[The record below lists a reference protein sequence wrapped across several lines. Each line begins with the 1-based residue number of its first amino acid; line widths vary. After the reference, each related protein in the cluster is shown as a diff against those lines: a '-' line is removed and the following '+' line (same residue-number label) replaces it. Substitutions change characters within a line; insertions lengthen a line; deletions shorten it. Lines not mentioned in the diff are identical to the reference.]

1 MLSNTRIYA
10 AILGLTLLSPHSF
23 SQEQIDPVHKLIQ
36 QYETMSDKERVSFLQ
51 AIALIGIKKSDAPQT
66 SAEPVFAKSPTALP
80 PTAEPPP
87 PAPFVP
93 VSIASPAPNPTPAP
107 IQTQPSA
114 VLAPP
119 IVSPTTT
126 PSPTVAAEPITSIDS
141 NPQPISKAQAT
152 VDVASA
158 PTSPILE
165 PQPAVSPPSEKP
177 QTTVQISLPEPTEPH
192 PDAEIQSAVAP
203 APAILIEM
211 PQPRRPVNLSA
222 DASEPAAPIV
232 MAAAQS
238 TPTEFSNV
246 KTEQTTTQP
255 STNLGHKKSIRV
267 IASQQMDYAFS
278 GTSNPSNSVFGLL
291 LPEYQQKLNNA
302 GAKIDIDDL
311 RNETINFYISSLEDK
326 ISDCGYQVLKNDDPI
341 PIQSNTPLNL
351 ETGVQRIVINK
362 TLFETALIGEANAKL
377 SNDQQETNVQ
387 ARSAKALAQFDNLT
401 QRSSELKT
409 ALTLSIKALANE
421 IANKICGANL
431 N

>member
-326 ISDCGYQVLKNDDPI
+326 ISDCGYQIVKNDEPI
-341 PIQSNTPLNL
+341 STQAIPLHL
-351 ETGVQRIVINK
+351 ETGIQRIVINK
-362 TLFETALIGEANAKL
+362 TLFETAMIGEASAKL
-377 SNDQQETNVQ
+377 FSEQHVLTSVQ
-387 ARSAKALAQFDNLT
+387 TRSSRALTQYVNLL

-409 ALTLSIKALANE
+409 TLTQTIEALTNQVAD
-421 IANKICGANL
+421 KICSVNL